1 MLLSKKSKGRWSEDL
16 VLKYFEKF
24 EFELVCRNQRI
35 AGVEVDLL
43 FQRRKVM
50 HLVEVKYCS
59 WPQVDVQI
67 LSERQLHRLHRAVH
81 QLVAGGHQVRGWLA
95 VVTANQKV
103 QVFENFGHS

>member
-1 MLLSKKSKGRWSEDL
+1 MLLSKKSRGRWSEDL

-35 AGVEVDLL
+35 AGVEIDLL

-59 WPQVDVQI
+59 WPQIDVQI
-67 LSERQLHRLHRAVH
+67 LSDRQLHRLHRATE
-81 QLVAGGHQVRGWLA
+81 QLIARGYHVRGWLA

-103 QVFENFGHS
+103 HVFENFGHS